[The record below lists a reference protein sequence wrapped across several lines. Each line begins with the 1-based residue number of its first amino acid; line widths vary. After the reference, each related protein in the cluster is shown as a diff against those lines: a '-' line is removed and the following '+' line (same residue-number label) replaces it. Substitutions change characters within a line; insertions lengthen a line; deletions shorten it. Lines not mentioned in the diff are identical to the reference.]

1 MIRLVVAK
9 RGTIRTSTWTLSLGL
24 AVAGC
29 SDPGG
34 SSPSPQP
41 DSVGGTSTGS
51 APDTGKAP
59 LVPGKRAAKVKPGS
73 QIPGETN
80 YSDKPGDRSRGR

>member
-1 MIRLVVAK
+1 MIRLDVAK
-9 RGTIRTSTWTLSLGL
+9 SGAIRTSTWTLFLGL

-34 SSPSPQP
+34 SSPSPKP
-41 DSVGGTSTGS
+41 DSVGGTST
-51 APDTGKAP
+51 ATPPDAGKAP
-59 LVPGKRAAKVKPGS
+59 LVSGKKTAKVKPGS